1 MVTPNPQLRI
11 FHNEKYGKI
20 SDIFYSSVAISMKAT
35 DFFQELSWS
44 SEQYNKILKMQIN
57 SKGAVIECM
66 HNLFCGCERA
76 GPGSEVDE
84 EEEEERDAQDKS
96 C

>member
-1 MVTPNPQLRI
+1 
-11 FHNEKYGKI
+11 
-20 SDIFYSSVAISMKAT
+20 
-35 DFFQELSWS
+35 
-44 SEQYNKILKMQIN
+44 MQIN

-84 EEEEERDAQDKS
+84 EEEEEERDAQDKS